1 MSKHVKIS
9 GLIIYTCILSLIL
22 LPVDYAISLPS
33 IARVLQ
39 FEI

>member
-1 MSKHVKIS
+1 MSKHVKII

-22 LPVDYAISLPS
+22 LPVDYDISLPS